1 MSDRQWVQDIR
12 DEQTILSLPFGLGW
26 TIDITDTLTA
36 LTAAGMPAKV
46 GAFDRLRFEDGRIG
60 FLSTP
65 DPTTTIADGVPDSR
79 DADLIVLPGGSE
91 GGVLSLARRYPDLV
105 VVNGKRQ
112 RVWADGRQV
121 SGSSMQRDAT
131 PGWRN
136 VFAIARIITVNGG
149 VTNEIAARSGLPVE
163 HVREA
168 LLTLGEHV
176 VHTPLGWEARD
187 RSALAD
193 WVLAAY
199 PGPGGI
205 RTCWKHA
212 ATLDEQA
219 NELIALGGVMS
230 DRWAAHQSWAAVP
243 PNRLMAFFAT
253 HPDMGALG
261 YEPASVDEAT
271 VKVLVPQDTTI
282 LAPPNLGCCT
292 DESITASVIWQDGYT
307 DAHTDAVNALR
318 QLLHFRADTAYD
330 LRWMH
335 VQ

>member
-1 MSDRQWVQDIR
+1 MSDRLWVQDVR
-12 DEQTILSLPFGLGW
+12 QRQTVMSLPFGLGW
-26 TIDITDTLTA
+26 TIDITQTLTA
-36 LTAAGMPAKV
+36 LAAAGMPARV
-46 GAFDRLRFEDGRIG
+46 EAFDLLRFEDGRTG

-65 DPTTTIADGVPDSR
+65 DPTTTISEGGPDSR

-91 GGVLSLARRYPDLV
+91 GGVVSLARRYSDLV

-136 VFAIARIITVNGG
+136 VFAIARTITVDGG
-149 VTNEIAARSGLPVE
+149 TTADIATRTGLPGE
-163 HVREA
+163 HVRAA

-176 VHTPLGWEARD
+176 LHTPLGWEATARG
-187 RSALAD
+187 ALID
-193 WVLAAY
+193 WVVAAY

-205 RTCWKHA
+205 RTCWKRD

-219 NELIALGGVMS
+219 DELIVLGGVMS
-230 DRWAAHQSWAAVP
+230 DRWAAHQSWAEVL
-243 PNRLMAFFAT
+243 PNRLTAFFAV
-253 HPDMGALG
+253 HPDMAALG
-261 YEPASVDEAT
+261 YEPAGVDEAT

-282 LAPPNLGCCT
+282 FAPPNLGRCT
-292 DESITASVIWQDGYT
+292 DDFITASVIWQDGYT
-307 DAHTDAVNALR
+307 DAHTDAVNGLR

>member
-1 MSDRQWVQDIR
+1 MAGRQWVQNIR
-12 DEQTILSLPFGLGW
+12 QQQTILPLPFGLGW
-26 TIDITDTLTA
+26 TIDITDTLAA
-36 LTAAGMPAKV
+36 LAAAGMPAKV
-46 GAFDRLRFEDGRIG
+46 EAFDRLRFEDGRTG

-65 DPTTTIADGVPDSR
+65 DPTTTIADGGPESR

-91 GGVLSLARRYPDLV
+91 GGVLSLARRYRDLV

-112 RVWADGRQV
+112 RVWADGRQL

-136 VFAIARIITVNGG
+136 VFAIARTITIDGG
-149 VTNEIAARSGLPVE
+149 RTNDVAARTGLPVE
-163 HVREA
+163 QVRAA

-176 VHTPLGWEARD
+176 FHTPLGWEAAD

-205 RTCWKHA
+205 RTCWRRA
-212 ATLDEQA
+212 VPLDEQA
-219 NELIALGGVMS
+219 DELMGLGGVMS
-230 DRWAAHQSWAAVP
+230 DRWAAHQSWAEVA
-243 PNRLMAFFAT
+243 PNRLTAFFAT
-253 HPDMGALG
+253 HPDMTALG
-261 YEPASVDEAT
+261 YEPADVDKAT
-271 VKVLVPQDTTI
+271 VKVLIPQDTTI
-282 LAPPNLGCCT
+282 LSSPNLGGCT
-292 DESITASVIWQDGYT
+292 DEFITASVIWQDGYT
-307 DAHTDAVNALR
+307 DTHTDAVNAMR
-318 QLLHFRADTAYD
+318 QLLHFRADTAHD

>member
-318 QLLHFRADTAYD
+318 RRLHFRADTAYD
-330 LRWMH
+330 LRWMQ
-335 VQ
+335 VR